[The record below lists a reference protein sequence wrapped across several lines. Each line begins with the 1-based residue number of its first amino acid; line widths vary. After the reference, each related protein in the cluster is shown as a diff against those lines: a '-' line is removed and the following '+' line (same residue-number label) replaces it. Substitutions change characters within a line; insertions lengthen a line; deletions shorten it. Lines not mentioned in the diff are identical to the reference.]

1 LNYGQILNLLS
12 RRGNEVRGIHLGLH
26 RIATMMEAFGSPHMR
41 SAVLHIAGTN
51 GKGSV
56 AAMSESILRAAGW
69 KTGLYTSPHLERL
82 EERIRV
88 SGREITARRFA
99 ALATQVYEKEKE
111 LRASK
116 RLDIPLTYFEFLTAC
131 AFLHFAGEEVE
142 VAVIEVGLG
151 GRLDATNVVSPQA
164 CIITGISFDHQ
175 DLLGSTLAEI
185 AAEKAGIIKAGV
197 PVISGCRAPEAKRVI
212 RDRAR
217 LLAAPLME
225 IGRDCRVHVVDEQ
238 GATVTIDLETPRRSY
253 RRLPLALAGLH
264 QAWNAAM
271 AVAGVE
277 ALAAFPVSVVDVR
290 HGIARTR
297 WPGRLDEYRSRRRTL
312 LEGAHNE
319 EGAQALRNHV
329 MRCENCEIHL
339 VFGALYDKDVCKMG
353 RLLFPLARSIHLTPV
368 ANSRSADPAVIAAAQ
383 PRFRARMRTHPN
395 ARAALLAAWEECPDD
410 GLVVVTGS
418 LYLVGELLP
427 LIRKQVSMQRTQ
439 RIRN

>member
-26 RIATMMEAFGSPHMR
+26 RIATMMEALGSPHLR

-69 KTGLYTSPHLERL
+69 KTGLYTSPHLERI

-88 SGREITARRFA
+88 SGGEITARRFA
-99 ALATQVYEKEKE
+99 ALATQVYEKEEE

-131 AFLHFAGEEVE
+131 AFLHFACEKVDI
-142 VAVIEVGLG
+142 AVIEVGLG
-151 GRLDATNVVSPQA
+151 GRLDATNIVSPQA

-185 AAEKAGIIKAGV
+185 AAEKAGIIKSGV

-217 LLAAPLME
+217 LLAAPLFE
-225 IGRDCRVHVVDEQ
+225 IGRDCCVHVVGKG
-238 GATVTIDLETPRRSY
+238 GAAVTIDLETPQRSY
-253 RRLPLALAGLH
+253 RRLSLALAGLH

-277 ALAAFPVSVVDVR
+277 ALGAFSVSVADVR
-290 HGIARTR
+290 RGLARTR
-297 WPGRLDEYRSRRRTL
+297 WPGRLDEHRSRRRTL

-329 MRCENCEIHL
+329 LRRENCEIHL
-339 VFGALYDKDVCKMG
+339 VFGALHDKDVRKMG
-353 RLLFPLARSIHLTPV
+353 ELLFPLARSIHLTPV
-368 ANSRSADPAVIAAAQ
+368 ANSRSADPAAIAAAQ
-383 PRFRARMRTHPN
+383 PRFRTRMRTHPN
-395 ARAALLAAWEECPDD
+395 ARAALLAAWDECPDG

-427 LIRKQVSMQRTQ
+427 LIRSHGSRRERAQRST
-439 RIRN
+439 